1 MQASE
6 EVKQRRSTRKYRK
19 TNDHSLQAQNDYA
32 HDDGPG
38 VLDVNHDVPGD
49 YLQGLMMDCY
59 KPANI
64 LVSPAEALEVEA
76 ATRGQGTA
84 DKLASN
90 LWMTER
96 RKCVTSTV
104 CGQIANIGVPQR

>member
-32 HDDGPG
+32 QHDDGPG

-49 YLQGLMMDCY
+49 YLQGLMMDYY
-59 KPANI
+59 KANV
-64 LVSPAEALEVEA
+64 LVSPAEMLVVEA
-76 ATRGQGTA
+76 ATSSQGTA
-84 DKLASN
+84 DELASN

-96 RKCVTSTV
+96 RKRITSKV
-104 CGQIANIGVPQR
+104 CG